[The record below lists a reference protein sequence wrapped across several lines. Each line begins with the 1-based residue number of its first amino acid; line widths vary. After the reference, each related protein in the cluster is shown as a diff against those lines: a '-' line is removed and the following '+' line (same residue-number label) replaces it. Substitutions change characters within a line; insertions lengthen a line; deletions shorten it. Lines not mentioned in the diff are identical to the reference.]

1 MRSLH
6 NLHLSGRRS
15 LLRPARSARLEKIY
29 CRCRARPLPPCP
41 FFLRKTVLNTFSSRS
56 NRRFSLEVEWSS
68 TSSSAAASR
77 ASASAGSSIAKQ
89 PSSAS
94 MAGYVTPTRATLKS
108 SRPAPAKTSPTFARN
123 CTKARAAAAS
133 TPSSNTNSP
142 RAKPHLSAPFKL
154 KEPGNKPFM
163 STQNAINCE
172 PLKQLIR
179 TVPDFPKPGILFYD
193 ITTLLKDKTGFAQLI
208 DAFAAHYIGKD
219 IDVVLGIEA
228 RGFIFGPALAYRL
241 NAGFVPVRKPK
252 KLPAPTA
259 KVSYDLEYG
268 TDSLEIHVD
277 AIQPGQR
284 VLIVDDLLATGGTM
298 QATVQLVE
306 KLGGQIVGIGF
317 AIELDFLKG
326 RNKFP
331 GFDVFSL
338 LHYDD

>member
-1 MRSLH
+1 
-6 NLHLSGRRS
+6 
-15 LLRPARSARLEKIY
+15 
-29 CRCRARPLPPCP
+29 
-41 FFLRKTVLNTFSSRS
+41 
-56 NRRFSLEVEWSS
+56 
-68 TSSSAAASR
+68 
-77 ASASAGSSIAKQ
+77 
-89 PSSAS
+89 
-94 MAGYVTPTRATLKS
+94 
-108 SRPAPAKTSPTFARN
+108 
-123 CTKARAAAAS
+123 
-133 TPSSNTNSP
+133 
-142 RAKPHLSAPFKL
+142 
-154 KEPGNKPFM
+154 M

-268 TDSLEIHVD
+268 TDSLEIHLD
-277 AIQPGQR
+277 AIQPGQK
-284 VLIVDDLLATGGTM
+284 VIIVDDLLATGGTM

-306 KLGGQIVGIGF
+306 KLGGEIVGIGF

-326 RNKFP
+326 RTKFP
-331 GFDVFSL
+331 GFEVFSL